1 MTIRDALARKKRNAT
16 VVAYTGLAVFALAMA
31 ISAGER
37 PWVVVAVMG
46 FAVFAAGTIY
56 LLFLLK
62 CPACGGRI
70 GYTVS
75 YPSGPFSVSRKIRY
89 CPFCGVS
96 LDSEVEKHAV

>member
-1 MTIRDALARKKRNAT
+1 MTIRDALTRKKRNAT
-16 VVAYTGLAVFALAMA
+16 VIAYAGLVIFALGMA
-31 ISAGER
+31 ISAGEG
-37 PWVVVAVMG
+37 PWLVVGVIG
-46 FAVFAAGTIY
+46 FALFCAGTLY
-56 LLFLLK
+56 LFFFLK

>member
-1 MTIRDALARKKRNAT
+1 MTIRDALTRKKRKAI
-16 VVAYTGLAVFALAMA
+16 VIAYAGLAVFALGMG
-31 ISAGER
+31 IGAGER
-37 PWVVVAVMG
+37 PWLLVGMVG
-46 FAVFAAGTIY
+46 FVFFCVGTLY
-56 LLFLLK
+56 LFFFLK

-96 LDSEVEKHAV
+96 LDSEVEEHAV